1 MYYLCY
7 ALLYCIIF
15 AFGAAIGSFLNV
27 CIYRL
32 PKEES
37 LWRNNSHCMTCGT
50 PIRKRDLIPIFSW
63 CRLRGKCHSC
73 GAKIPFRY
81 TLVESLNAVL
91 YVLIYA
97 YFGIFDRPLYAG
109 LVCLFCSALVVVFF
123 MDLDTQL
130 INLYVLG
137 FIGLLGIAATV
148 YDVCTGNSTLLSH
161 LIGAAAASVPL
172 FLLVIL
178 SGERAMG
185 RGDAELML
193 VGGLFLGVKG
203 VVVGL
208 FLGLILGC
216 IFGLIHKA
224 KTGDSRFAFGPYL
237 SAGMALALV
246 VGEPIANLYL
256 QLCGTYPGMRL
267 FSLCRRR
274 NTLHVDGIVRHA
286 LVAPEEP
293 LPGLGVVVVLR
304 GKHLCAD
311 LYGVAVGQG
320 VACLGRDGK
329 VAHAAFVEQRFAEC
343 DVTASRTGF
352 VQANV
357 FAVFAGGDGL
367 GGGGSGCCCGG
378 LRGGGKASFSSRS
391 CNCMMRKF

>member
-15 AFGAAIGSFLNV
+15 AFDAAIGSFLNV

-161 LIGAAAASVPL
+161 FIGAAAASVPL

-256 QLCGTYPGMRL
+256 QLCG
-267 FSLCRRR
+267 
-274 NTLHVDGIVRHA
+274 
-286 LVAPEEP
+286 
-293 LPGLGVVVVLR
+293 LR
-304 GKHLCAD
+304 
-311 LYGVAVGQG
+311 
-320 VACLGRDGK
+320 
-329 VAHAAFVEQRFAEC
+329 
-343 DVTASRTGF
+343 
-352 VQANV
+352 
-357 FAVFAGGDGL
+357 
-367 GGGGSGCCCGG
+367 
-378 LRGGGKASFSSRS
+378 
-391 CNCMMRKF
+391 

>member
-123 MDLDTQL
+123 MDLDPSSS
-130 INLYVLG
+130 I
-137 FIGLLGIAATV
+137 
-148 YDVCTGNSTLLSH
+148 CTCWDS
-161 LIGAAAASVPL
+161 
-172 FLLVIL
+172 
-178 SGERAMG
+178 
-185 RGDAELML
+185 
-193 VGGLFLGVKG
+193 
-203 VVVGL
+203 
-208 FLGLILGC
+208 LGC
-216 IFGLIHKA
+216 W
-224 KTGDSRFAFGPYL
+224 
-237 SAGMALALV
+237 ALL
-246 VGEPIANLYL
+246 PRS
-256 QLCGTYPGMRL
+256 MM
-267 FSLCRRR
+267 S
-274 NTLHVDGIVRHA
+274 
-286 LVAPEEP
+286 APETAP
-293 LPGLGVVVVLR
+293 CSPTSL
-304 GKHLCAD
+304 A
-311 LYGVAVGQG
+311 QQ
-320 VACLGRDGK
+320 
-329 VAHAAFVEQRFAEC
+329 QRPSPC
-343 DVTASRTGF
+343 
-352 VQANV
+352 
-357 FAVFAGGDGL
+357 
-367 GGGGSGCCCGG
+367 
-378 LRGGGKASFSSRS
+378 S
-391 CNCMMRKF
+391 CW

>member
-1 MYYLCY
+1 MYYFCY
-7 ALLYCIIF
+7 VLLYCIIF

-81 TLVESLNAVL
+81 TLVESLNAIL
-91 YVLIYA
+91 YVLIFA
-97 YFGIFDRPLYAG
+97 YFGIFEQPVYAA
-109 LVCLFCSALVVVFF
+109 LVCLFCSALIVVFF

-130 INLYVLG
+130 ISLYVIG
-137 FIGLLGIAATV
+137 FIG
-148 YDVCTGNSTLLSH
+148 
-161 LIGAAAASVPL
+161 
-172 FLLVIL
+172 LLVIL

-193 VGGLFLGVKG
+193 AGGLFLGVKG

-216 IFGLIHKA
+216 IFGMIHKA
-224 KTGDSRFAFGPYL
+224 KTGDSKFAFGPYL
-237 SAGMALALV
+237 SAGMAMALV

-256 QLCGTYPGMRL
+256 QLCGL
-267 FSLCRRR
+267 
-274 NTLHVDGIVRHA
+274 
-286 LVAPEEP
+286 
-293 LPGLGVVVVLR
+293 
-304 GKHLCAD
+304 K
-311 LYGVAVGQG
+311 
-320 VACLGRDGK
+320 
-329 VAHAAFVEQRFAEC
+329 
-343 DVTASRTGF
+343 
-352 VQANV
+352 
-357 FAVFAGGDGL
+357 
-367 GGGGSGCCCGG
+367 
-378 LRGGGKASFSSRS
+378 
-391 CNCMMRKF
+391 

>member
-1 MYYLCY
+1 MAEQLPLHDLRH
-7 ALLYCIIF
+7 AHPET
-15 AFGAAIGSFLNV
+15 GSDPDFQLV
-27 CIYRL
+27 
-32 PKEES
+32 PAQ
-37 LWRNNSHCMTCGT
+37 
-50 PIRKRDLIPIFSW
+50 
-63 CRLRGKCHSC
+63 GKCHSC

-193 VGGLFLGVKG
+193 VGGLFLGVKA
-203 VVVGL
+203 L
-208 FLGLILGC
+208 WLGC
-216 IFGLIHKA
+216 SWG
-224 KTGDSRFAFGPYL
+224 
-237 SAGMALALV
+237 
-246 VGEPIANLYL
+246 
-256 QLCGTYPGMRL
+256 
-267 FSLCRRR
+267 
-274 NTLHVDGIVRHA
+274 
-286 LVAPEEP
+286 
-293 LPGLGVVVVLR
+293 
-304 GKHLCAD
+304 
-311 LYGVAVGQG
+311 
-320 VACLGRDGK
+320 
-329 VAHAAFVEQRFAEC
+329 
-343 DVTASRTGF
+343 
-352 VQANV
+352 
-357 FAVFAGGDGL
+357 
-367 GGGGSGCCCGG
+367 
-378 LRGGGKASFSSRS
+378 
-391 CNCMMRKF
+391 

>member
-161 LIGAAAASVPL
+161 FIGAAAASVPL

-256 QLCGTYPGMRL
+256 QLCGLRLSECINKRKAHFRNVSGNAPFFVMPPEKYPPRGWYSPSCSCCSRRTTAR
-267 FSLCRRR
+267 SWGCSCSSGKAPLCR
-274 NTLHVDGIVRHA
+274 
-286 LVAPEEP
+286 P
-293 LPGLGVVVVLR
+293 LR
-304 GKHLCAD
+304 
-311 LYGVAVGQG
+311 YS
-320 VACLGRDGK
+320 R
-329 VAHAAFVEQRFAEC
+329 
-343 DVTASRTGF
+343 RTGCSLPW
-352 VQANV
+352 A
-357 FAVFAGGDGL
+357 
-367 GGGGSGCCCGG
+367 
-378 LRGGGKASFSSRS
+378 
-391 CNCMMRKF
+391 